1 MRHLGDSS
9 RFEFIT
15 GAQAHTRAGLERTI
29 VDDGARA
36 LEATR
41 RTFDGLGAP
50 CSLPVN
56 LSSFREFSPCR

>member
-1 MRHLGDSS
+1 MTLQGSS
-9 RFEFIT
+9 SSLALRLT
-15 GAQAHTRAGLERTI
+15 PALDWNGTI